1 MRANEESYESQDEIA
16 LRVGNAGS
24 SRRAASHGPAAGRLS
39 RFGLKEQSVSMSE
52 PRGSISNSRLRYAVD
67 ETPSVG
73 LTLGLSLQVV
83 TLVLTGIIL
92 IPIIVLNAANHP
104 EGLEWAIFSA
114 LVVSG
119 LATIL
124 QARPVGPIGA
134 GYPLY
139 MGTSGAFI
147 GVSTAAVAAG
157 GLSLLA
163 TLVVVSSLVQFF
175 FSARLS
181 FFRRLIT
188 PTVGGTVIM
197 LLAVNVFPITT
208 DLLAGVPAG
217 VDPGAMSGP
226 LVAFATFASITLVS
240 LYAHGATRL
249 WAPLIGI
256 LVGTIVAAPT
266 GMLNWTPV
274 LDAVWFGLPGAGWPG
289 LDLSFDAR
297 FFGLLVPFVIVTVI
311 GAIETYGD
319 AIAIQRVSHRTAVPV
334 DFKVVQRALNADG
347 VGNLLSGLAGTVPNT
362 TYSSSISIA
371 DLTGVAARR
380 VALYGGIIVV
390 LTAFVPKLPALLQV
404 VPDPVSGAYIFI
416 FLVLLFRQ
424 GVRMVTT
431 GGFDYEKGL
440 IVCISFWVGLGFQNG
455 VIFPDHL
462 PGWSRGVLDNGMA
475 TGGIVAMVLT
485 LMVSLR
491 QRGRHEVL
499 EPSVR
504 SLSKLR
510 AALDGAAQGAGW
522 DETAT
527 NRLQLAGEEAFL
539 YLLDRQSES
548 EPRPIRVAVR
558 PVDDVLQIELVS
570 GPDDANLEDR
580 LGRLDED
587 HEIVR
592 DVGPRLLRH
601 VAKEVRHEQFY
612 DLDVLTVTVDTRPLV

>member
-1 MRANEESYESQDEIA
+1 MSDA
-16 LRVGNAGS
+16 
-24 SRRAASHGPAAGRLS
+24 RRGPTS
-39 RFGLKEQSVSMSE
+39 D
-52 PRGSISNSRLRYAVD
+52 SRLRYAVD
-67 ETPSVG
+67 ETPSDG

-92 IPIIVLNAANHP
+92 VPIIVLNAADYP
-104 EGLEWAIFSA
+104 EGVEWAVFAA
-114 LVVSG
+114 LLVSG
-119 LATIL
+119 TATIL
-124 QARPVGPIGA
+124 QARPAGPIGA

-147 GVSTAAVAAG
+147 GVSAAAVAAG

-163 TLVVVSSLVQFF
+163 TLVVASSLVQFF

-208 DLLAGVPAG
+208 DMLSEVPPG
-217 VDPGAMSGP
+217 VDPASPSGP
-226 LVAFATFASITLVS
+226 LVAFVSFATILLVS
-240 LYAHGATRL
+240 LYAHGAARL
-249 WAPLIGI
+249 WAPLFGI
-256 LVGTIVAAPT
+256 VVGTAVAVPT
-266 GMLNWTPV
+266 GMLDWTPLV
-274 LDAVWFGLPGAGWPG
+274 DAAWFGLPRSGWPG
-289 LDLSFDAR
+289 LDLSFDGR

-380 VALYGGIIVV
+380 VALWGGIMIV

-404 VPDPVSGAYIFI
+404 VPSPVAGAYIFI
-416 FLVLLFRQ
+416 FVVLLFRQ
-424 GVRMVTT
+424 GVRLVTT
-431 GGFDYEKGL
+431 GGFGYERGL
-440 IVCISFWVGLGFQNG
+440 VVCISFWVGLGFQYG
-455 VIFPDHL
+455 AIFPDHV
-462 PGWSRGVLDNGMA
+462 PDWSRGILDNGMA
-475 TGGIVAMVLT
+475 AGGLVAMVLT
-485 LMVSLR
+485 LLVSLK
-491 QRGRHEVL
+491 QRSHRDVL

-504 SLSKLR
+504 SLPKLR
-510 AALDGAAQGAGW
+510 AALDRAAERAGW
-522 DETAT
+522 DELAV

-539 YLLDRQSES
+539 YLLERQEES
-548 EPRPIRVAVR
+548 KPQPVRVSVR
-558 PVDDVLQIELVS
+558 PVDDVLQIELVA
-570 GPDDANLEDR
+570 GPDDVNLEDR
-580 LGRLDED
+580 LGKLDED

-592 DVGPRLLRH
+592 DVGPRILRH
-601 VAKEVRHEQFY
+601 VAKEVKHEQFY
-612 DLDVLTVTVDTRPLV
+612 DLDVLTVTVDTRALV

>member
-1 MRANEESYESQDEIA
+1 
-16 LRVGNAGS
+16 
-24 SRRAASHGPAAGRLS
+24 
-39 RFGLKEQSVSMSE
+39 MSE
-52 PRGSISNSRLRYAVD
+52 HQGSASSSRLRYAVD
-67 ETPSVG
+67 ETPSDG

-92 IPIIVLNAANHP
+92 IPIIVLNAADYP
-104 EGLEWAIFSA
+104 EGLEWAVFAA

-124 QARPVGPIGA
+124 QARPAGPIGA

-147 GVSTAAVAAG
+147 GVSAAAVAAG
-157 GLSLLA
+157 GLSLLG
-163 TLVVVSSLVQFF
+163 TLVVASSLVQFF

-208 DLLAGVPAG
+208 DMLAEVPPG
-217 VDPGAMSGP
+217 VDPASPGGP
-226 LVAFATFASITLVS
+226 LVALAAFAAIILVS
-240 LYAHGATRL
+240 LYARGAARL
-249 WAPLIGI
+249 WAPLFGI
-256 LVGTIVAAPT
+256 VVGTVAALPA
-266 GMLNWTPV
+266 GLLDWNPV
-274 LDAVWFGLPGAGWPG
+274 LDAAWLGLPRSGWPG
-289 LDLSFDAR
+289 LDLSFDGR

-347 VGNLLSGLAGTVPNT
+347 VGNLLSGFAGTVPNT

-380 VALYGGIIVV
+380 VALWGGIIIV
-390 LTAFVPKLPALLQV
+390 LTAFMPKLPALLQV
-404 VPDPVSGAYIFI
+404 VPDPVAGAYIFI
-416 FLVLLFRQ
+416 FVVLLFRQ
-424 GVRMVTT
+424 GVRLVTA
-431 GGFDYEKGL
+431 GGFGYERGL
-440 IVCISFWVGLGFQNG
+440 IVCISFWVGLGFQYG

-462 PGWSRGVLDNGMA
+462 PDWSRGILDNGMA
-475 TGGIVAMVLT
+475 AGGIVAMVLT
-485 LMVSLR
+485 LLVSLK
-491 QRGRHEVL
+491 QRARRDVL

-504 SLSKLR
+504 SLPKLH
-510 AALDGAAQGAGW
+510 AALDRAAERAGW
-522 DETAT
+522 DEAAV

-539 YLLDRQSES
+539 YLLERQDES
-548 EPRPIRVAVR
+548 KPQPVRVAVR

-570 GPDDANLEDR
+570 GPDDVNLEDR
-580 LGRLDED
+580 LGKLDDD

-592 DVGPRLLRH
+592 DVGPRILRH

>member
-1 MRANEESYESQDEIA
+1 
-16 LRVGNAGS
+16 
-24 SRRAASHGPAAGRLS
+24 
-39 RFGLKEQSVSMSE
+39 MSE
-52 PRGSISNSRLRYAVD
+52 PQGSTSSSRLRYAVD
-67 ETPSVG
+67 EMPSDG

-92 IPIIVLNAANHP
+92 IPIIVLNAADYP
-104 EGLEWAIFSA
+104 EGLEWAVFAA

-124 QARPVGPIGA
+124 QARPAGPIGA

-147 GVSTAAVAAG
+147 GVSAAAVAAG
-157 GLSLLA
+157 GLPLLG
-163 TLVVVSSLVQFF
+163 TLVVASSLVQFF

-208 DLLAGVPAG
+208 DMLAEVPPG
-217 VDPGAMSGP
+217 VDPASLGGP
-226 LVAFATFASITLVS
+226 LVALAAFATIIVVS
-240 LYAHGATRL
+240 LYARGAARL
-249 WAPLIGI
+249 WAPLFG
-256 LVGTIVAAPT
+256 IVAGTAVALPA
-266 GMLNWTPV
+266 GLLDWTPV
-274 LDAVWFGLPGAGWPG
+274 LDAAWLGLPRSGWPG
-289 LDLSFDAR
+289 LDLSFDGR

-380 VALYGGIIVV
+380 VALWGGIIIV
-390 LTAFVPKLPALLQV
+390 LTAFLPKLPALLQV
-404 VPDPVSGAYIFI
+404 VPDPVAGAYIFI
-416 FLVLLFRQ
+416 FVVLLFRQ
-424 GVRMVTT
+424 GVRLVTT
-431 GGFDYEKGL
+431 GGFGYERGL
-440 IVCISFWVGLGFQNG
+440 IVCISFWVGLGFQYG
-455 VIFPDHL
+455 AIFPDHL
-462 PGWSRGVLDNGMA
+462 PDWSRGILDNGMA
-475 TGGIVAMVLT
+475 AGGIVAMVLT
-485 LMVSLR
+485 LLVSLK
-491 QRGRHEVL
+491 QRARRDVL

-504 SLSKLR
+504 SLPKLH
-510 AALDGAAQGAGW
+510 AALDRAAERAGW
-522 DETAT
+522 DEAAV

-539 YLLDRQSES
+539 YLLERQDES
-548 EPRPIRVAVR
+548 KPRPVRVAVR
-558 PVDDVLQIELVS
+558 PVDDVLQIELVA
-570 GPDDANLEDR
+570 GPDDVNLEDR
-580 LGRLDED
+580 LGKLDED

-592 DVGPRLLRH
+592 DVGPRILRH
-601 VAKEVRHEQFY
+601 VAKEVKHEQFY

>member
-1 MRANEESYESQDEIA
+1 
-16 LRVGNAGS
+16 
-24 SRRAASHGPAAGRLS
+24 
-39 RFGLKEQSVSMSE
+39 MSD
-52 PRGSISNSRLRYAVD
+52 PGRGSTSNSRLRYAVD
-67 ETPSVG
+67 ETPSDG

-83 TLVLTGIIL
+83 TLVLTGVIL
-92 IPIIVLNAANHP
+92 IPIIVLNAAGNR
-104 EGLEWAIFSA
+104 EGLEWAVFSA

-124 QARPVGPIGA
+124 QARPAGPIGA

-147 GVSTAAVAAG
+147 GVSAAAVAAG

-163 TLVVVSSLVQFF
+163 TLVAASSLVQFF

-208 DLLAGVPAG
+208 DMLATLPPG
-217 VDPGAMSGP
+217 VDPASPSGP
-226 LVAFATFASITLVS
+226 LVAVTAFVTIILIS
-240 LYAHGATRL
+240 LYARGAARL
-249 WAPLIGI
+249 WAPL
-256 LVGTIVAAPT
+256 VGIVAGSVASAPI

-274 LDAVWFGLPGAGWPG
+274 LDAAWLGLPQTGWPG

-297 FFGLLVPFVIVTVI
+297 FFGLLVPFVIVTII

-319 AIAIQRVSHRTAVPV
+319 AIAIQRVSHRTPVPV

-380 VALYGGIIVV
+380 VALWSGIIIV
-390 LTAFVPKLPALLQV
+390 LTAFVPKIPALLQV
-404 VPDPVSGAYIFI
+404 VPDPVVGAYAFV
-416 FLVLLFRQ
+416 FVVLLFRQ
-424 GVRMVTT
+424 GVRLVTT
-431 GGFDYEKGL
+431 GGFGYERGL
-440 IVCISFWVGLGFQNG
+440 IVGISFWAGLGFQYG
-455 VIFPDHL
+455 AIFPDHL
-462 PGWSRGVLDNGMA
+462 PEWSRGILDSGMA
-475 TGGIVAMVLT
+475 AGGIIAMVLT
-485 LMVSLR
+485 LLVSLR
-491 QRGRHEVL
+491 QRAQHDVL

-510 AALDGAAQGAGW
+510 AALDRAAERAGW
-522 DETAT
+522 DDVAV

-539 YLLDRQSES
+539 YLLERQEES
-548 EPRPIRVAVR
+548 KPQPVRVAVR
-558 PVDDVLQIELVS
+558 PVDDVLQIELVA
-570 GPDDANLEDR
+570 GPDDVNLEDR
-580 LGRLDED
+580 LGKLDED
-587 HEIVR
+587 REIVT
-592 DVGPRLLRH
+592 DVGPRILRH
-601 VAKEVRHEQFY
+601 VAKEVKHEQFY
-612 DLDVLTVTVDTRPLV
+612 DLDVLTVTVDTRELV

>member
-1 MRANEESYESQDEIA
+1 MSDP
-16 LRVGNAGS
+16 
-24 SRRAASHGPAAGRLS
+24 RRGPTS
-39 RFGLKEQSVSMSE
+39 D
-52 PRGSISNSRLRYAVD
+52 SRLRYAVD
-67 ETPSVG
+67 ETPSEG

-92 IPIIVLNAANHP
+92 IPIIVLNAADYP
-104 EGLEWAIFSA
+104 EGLEWAVFAA

-119 LATIL
+119 FATIL
-124 QARPVGPIGA
+124 QARPAGPIGA

-147 GVSTAAVAAG
+147 GVSAAAVAVG
-157 GLSLLA
+157 GLSLLG
-163 TLVVVSSLVQFF
+163 TLVVASSLVQFF

-208 DLLAGVPAG
+208 DMLGEVPPG
-217 VDPGAMSGP
+217 VDPASLGGP
-226 LVAFATFASITLVS
+226 LVALAAFVTIIVVS
-240 LYAHGATRL
+240 LYARGGARL
-249 WAPLIGI
+249 WAPLFGI
-256 LVGTIVAAPT
+256 VVGTAVAVPT
-266 GMLNWTPV
+266 GMLDWGPV
-274 LDAVWFGLPGAGWPG
+274 LDAAWFGLPRSGWPG
-289 LDLSFDAR
+289 LDLSFDGR

-380 VALYGGIIVV
+380 VALWGGIIIV
-390 LTAFVPKLPALLQV
+390 LTAFMPKLPALLQV
-404 VPDPVSGAYIFI
+404 VPAPVAGAYIFI
-416 FLVLLFRQ
+416 FVVLLFRQ
-424 GVRMVTT
+424 GVRLVTT
-431 GGFDYEKGL
+431 GGFGYERGL
-440 IVCISFWVGLGFQNG
+440 IVCVSFWVGLGFQYG
-455 VIFPDHL
+455 AIFPDHL
-462 PGWSRGVLDNGMA
+462 PEWSRGILDNGMA
-475 TGGIVAMVLT
+475 AGGIVAMVLT
-485 LMVSLR
+485 LLVSLKQSA
-491 QRGRHEVL
+491 QRDVL

-504 SLSKLR
+504 SLAKLR
-510 AALDGAAQGAGW
+510 AALDRAAERAGW
-522 DETAT
+522 DEVAV

-539 YLLDRQSES
+539 YLLERQEES
-548 EPRPIRVAVR
+548 KPQPVRVAVQ
-558 PVDDVLQIELVS
+558 PVDDVLQIELIA
-570 GPDDANLEDR
+570 GPDDVNLEDR
-580 LGRLDED
+580 LGKLDED

-592 DVGPRLLRH
+592 DVGPRILRH
-601 VAKEVRHEQFY
+601 VAKEVKHEQFY

>member
-1 MRANEESYESQDEIA
+1 MSETP
-16 LRVGNAGS
+16 GS
-24 SRRAASHGPAAGRLS
+24 AAS
-39 RFGLKEQSVSMSE
+39 
-52 PRGSISNSRLRYAVD
+52 SRLRYAVD
-67 ETPSVG
+67 ETPSDG

-92 IPIIVLNAANHP
+92 IPIIVLNAADYP
-104 EGLEWAIFSA
+104 EGLEWAVFSA
-114 LVVSG
+114 LLVSG

-124 QARPVGPIGA
+124 QARPAGPIGA

-147 GVSTAAVAAG
+147 GVSAAAVAAG

-163 TLVVVSSLVQFF
+163 TLVAASSLVQFF

-208 DLLAGVPAG
+208 DMLSEVPPG
-217 VDPGAMSGP
+217 VDPASPSGP
-226 LVAFATFASITLVS
+226 LVALVSFVTILLVS
-240 LYAHGATRL
+240 LYARGAARL
-249 WAPLIGI
+249 WAPLFGI
-256 LVGTIVAAPT
+256 VVGTAVAVPT
-266 GMLNWTPV
+266 GMLDWTPLV
-274 LDAVWFGLPGAGWPG
+274 DAAWFGLPRSGWPG
-289 LDLSFDAR
+289 LDLSFDGR

-380 VALYGGIIVV
+380 VALWGGVIIV
-390 LTAFVPKLPALLQV
+390 LTAFLPKLPALLQV
-404 VPDPVSGAYIFI
+404 VPDPVAGAYIFI
-416 FLVLLFRQ
+416 FVVLLFRQ
-424 GVRMVTT
+424 GVRLVTT
-431 GGFDYEKGL
+431 GGFGYERGL
-440 IVCISFWVGLGFQNG
+440 IVCISFWVGLGFQYG
-455 VIFPDHL
+455 AIFPDHL
-462 PGWSRGVLDNGMA
+462 PEWSRGILDNGMA
-475 TGGIVAMVLT
+475 AGGIVAMVLT
-485 LMVSLR
+485 LLVSLK
-491 QRGRHEVL
+491 QRAQRDLL

-504 SLSKLR
+504 SLPTLR
-510 AALDGAAQGAGW
+510 AALDRAAERAGW
-522 DETAT
+522 DELAV

-539 YLLDRQSES
+539 YLLERQEES
-548 EPRPIRVAVR
+548 KPQPVRVAVR
-558 PVDDVLQIELVS
+558 PVDDVLQIELVA
-570 GPDDANLEDR
+570 GPDDVNLEDR
-580 LGRLDED
+580 LGKLDED
-587 HEIVR
+587 HEIAR

-601 VAKEVRHEQFY
+601 VAKEVKHEQFF

>member
-1 MRANEESYESQDEIA
+1 MSDP
-16 LRVGNAGS
+16 
-24 SRRAASHGPAAGRLS
+24 RRGPTS
-39 RFGLKEQSVSMSE
+39 D
-52 PRGSISNSRLRYAVD
+52 SRLRYAVD
-67 ETPSVG
+67 ETPSDG

-92 IPIIVLNAANHP
+92 IPIIVLNAADYP
-104 EGLEWAIFSA
+104 EGLEWAVFAA

-124 QARPVGPIGA
+124 QARPAGPIGA

-147 GVSTAAVAAG
+147 GVSAAAVAVG
-157 GLSLLA
+157 GLSLLG
-163 TLVVVSSLVQFF
+163 TLVVASSLVQFF

-208 DLLAGVPAG
+208 DMLGEVPPG
-217 VDPGAMSGP
+217 VDPASLGGP
-226 LVAFATFASITLVS
+226 LVAFAAFVTIILVS
-240 LYAHGATRL
+240 LYARGAARL
-249 WAPLIGI
+249 WAPLFGI
-256 LVGTIVAAPT
+256 VVGTAVAVPT
-266 GMLNWTPV
+266 GMLDWTPLV
-274 LDAVWFGLPGAGWPG
+274 DAAWFGLPRSGWPG
-289 LDLSFDAR
+289 LDLSFDGR

-380 VALYGGIIVV
+380 VALWGGILIV
-390 LTAFVPKLPALLQV
+390 LTAFMPKLPALLQV
-404 VPDPVSGAYIFI
+404 VPDPVAGAYIFI
-416 FLVLLFRQ
+416 FVVLLFRQ
-424 GVRMVTT
+424 GVRLVTT
-431 GGFDYEKGL
+431 GGFGYERGL
-440 IVCISFWVGLGFQNG
+440 IVCVSFWVGLGFQYG
-455 VIFPDHL
+455 AIFPDHL
-462 PGWSRGVLDNGMA
+462 PDWSRGILDNGMA
-475 TGGIVAMVLT
+475 AGGIVAMVLT
-485 LMVSLR
+485 LLVSLKQSA
-491 QRGRHEVL
+491 QRDVL

-504 SLSKLR
+504 SLPKLR
-510 AALDGAAQGAGW
+510 AALDRAAERAGW
-522 DETAT
+522 DELAV

-539 YLLDRQSES
+539 YLLERQEES
-548 EPRPIRVAVR
+548 KPQPVRVSVR
-558 PVDDVLQIELVS
+558 PVDDLLQIELVA
-570 GPDDANLEDR
+570 GPDDVNLEDR
-580 LGRLDED
+580 LGKLDEED

-592 DVGPRLLRH
+592 DVGPRILRH
-601 VAKEVRHEQFY
+601 VAKEVKHEQFY
-612 DLDVLTVTVDTRPLV
+612 DLDVLTVTVDTRALV